1 MWLLVAA
8 FLACFASS
16 ANGQNQTMH
25 EMSFDDGNFNVSWT
39 HNRSTEELEFEV
51 NANAIGYVAFG
62 FTFTP
67 EDMQNYSIVVGG
79 TNGSGQNYFNVSL
92 FFFSFF
98 KMCKIY
104 PQMFFLVTP
113 RELVSETGH
122 VYCRFIVAHSTAT
135 YCLDQLCRSFFSLS
149 V

>member
-16 ANGQNQTMH
+16 ANGQNQIMH

-79 TNGSGQNYFNVSL
+79 TNSSGQNYFNVSL
-92 FFFSFF
+92 FCFFFHSLRCA
-98 KMCKIY
+98 CKIY
-104 PQMFFLVTP
+104 PQISDP
-113 RELVSETGH
+113 
-122 VYCRFIVAHSTAT
+122 
-135 YCLDQLCRSFFSLS
+135 
-149 V
+149 